1 VASLESRKR
10 LAPVPVLE
18 ASEQALKEFAE
29 RNAATNKAKPEPPT
43 APPIANYPPLEPP
56 ATAGTAR

>member
-1 VASLESRKR
+1 
-10 LAPVPVLE
+10 VPVLE

-29 RNAATNKAKPEPPT
+29 RNAATNKAKPEAPT